1 MVTILFFIFNLLLFI
16 PRTVTVRPLLIFLT
30 ISRVIELR
38 FKQDWSRW
46 KTKDTSSLKEGEL
59 SSAFKTVKIAY

>member
-46 KTKDTSSLKEGEL
+46 KAKDTSSLKEGEL

>member
-1 MVTILFFIFNLLLFI
+1 MVAILFFIFNLLLFI

-46 KTKDTSSLKEGEL
+46 KAKDTSSLKEGEL